1 VTKIRKSRLMPEV
14 EPGPAEY
21 SELVRLAAGGDRAAL
36 EHLLQR
42 AQEVA
47 FRFSFLSCGH
57 TEDAEDVMQEALLKT
72 YRYVGRIRDPEAFR
86 TWLYKTVRNACLLK
100 RRRRAHE
107 PGRHESIEQGREI
120 ADGGTSSFDV
130 TDRAMRPDE
139 AAINSWLG
147 GRLRAA
153 LATLPPLSRVIVF
166 LREMEGLSTREV
178 ASVLR
183 ISEDTVKT
191 RLHRARTLLRAQLKD
206 VSASVPARSRLG
218 S

>member
-1 VTKIRKSRLMPEV
+1 VTKTRQLRLVPEV
-14 EPGPAEY
+14 DERPSDYE
-21 SELVRLAAGGDRAAL
+21 ELVRLAADGDRAAL

-72 YRYVGRIRDPEAFR
+72 YRYVDTIRDPSAFR

-100 RRRRAHE
+100 RRRQVHE
-107 PGRHESIEQGREI
+107 PRHHQPIEEGRLGSGRRMT
-120 ADGGTSSFDV
+120 AFDV

-153 LATLPPLSRVIVF
+153 LATLPPVYRVIVF

-183 ISEDTVKT
+183 VSEANVKT
-191 RLHRARTLLRAQLKD
+191 RLHRARRLLRAQLKD
-206 VSASVPARSRLG
+206 VTASAPARSRTL
-218 S
+218 